1 VADAQIVISA
11 NTRQAEAALKKMN
24 GSLGVINRTAGLVA
38 GALGAIVSVRTIQSI
53 VQTTARFQDLR
64 TALSSVTGSAR
75 SGANAFDFIAKF
87 STKTQFGVE
96 ELTET
101 YIKLQAAG
109 IEPTEK
115 LLTTFTDT
123 AAVTTDQLGSLQA
136 ITDLFSRTV
145 SGGLGLE
152 ELNRLADRG
161 IPVFRILEEQL
172 GLTRLQVSEFG
183 KTTEGAEKIRSALQ
197 KGLDASFGGATA
209 QRVNNLSTQMSNLGI
224 AFKNAQDAVGRQGFA
239 LALGET
245 VDEITKVI
253 TTNDELV
260 QKIGLGLTKA
270 FLYAVEVGKL
280 FIANIGLIGKSIGL
294 LLAIQVVST
303 ISSWAIAFGSTLV
316 KGIALAIGALKAL
329 ALAAIRHP
337 LIGGIVLAIGGIE
350 YFTGALSKLA
360 NKMFD
365 VGEGGAIDGL
375 VNKGKEF
382 ADSIVGPNGIVK
394 GIDEFNQGMANVN
407 DKAQD
412 LQNKANAIN
421 DKVNG
426 TNTALTTTNEKV
438 TTAKKTYE
446 EISLEL
452 DRQIGLTQAQ
462 ASQNEIIIG
471 LKEAE
476 LDLGRKLTDQEE
488 KQLRAKLKNIEA
500 NKNLA
505 RATQQIK
512 SIADDVNTKVT
523 MTLDNQQK
531 MLDDAEKMYVETYGN
546 SLQSIEEFNRRRE
559 ELDINF
565 KNAEL
570 DREIQLYESKKQL
583 AQKQLE
589 FSKQQYA
596 KQLQLQKGLF
606 GEQVFTQERAEKVAE
621 EAAQNKKKYEEN
633 ATKFIIDQQVDAF
646 TAFSTQ
652 SKKAFEAYKALKI
665 AQAIMNTYEA
675 ATAAFASLAPIP
687 FVGPVLG
694 GIAAAAAVA
703 TGMAQVAA
711 IRSQTYSGRALG
723 GSVVGGQEYMVG
735 ERGVEI
741 FRPSSA
747 GTIIPNN
754 QMGGGN
760 PVTVNF
766 NIQANDT
773 AGFDELIT
781 SRKQLITTIIQDA
794 QLEAGRRF

>member
-1 VADAQIVISA
+1 MADAQIVISA

-24 GSLGVINRTAGLVA
+24 ASLGGINRTAGLVA

-53 VQTTARFQDLR
+53 VQTTSRFQDLR
-64 TALSSVTGSAR
+64 TALSSVTGGAR
-75 SGANAFDFIAKF
+75 AGAEAFDFIAKF
-87 STKTQFGVE
+87 STRTQFGVE

-109 IEPTEK
+109 ITPTEK

-123 AAVTTDQLGSLQA
+123 AAVTTDQLGSLTA
-136 ITDLFSRTV
+136 MTDLFSRTV

-161 IPVFRILEEQL
+161 VPVFRILEEQL
-172 GLTRLQVSEFG
+172 GLTRLKVSEFG
-183 KTTEGAEKIRSALQ
+183 KTAEGAEKIRTALQ

-209 QRVNNLSTQMSNLGI
+209 ARVNNLSTQISNLGI

-239 LALGET
+239 LALGEA
-245 VDEITKVI
+245 VDQITNTI
-253 TTNDELV
+253 TSNDELV

-270 FLYAVEVGKL
+270 FLYAVEGGKL
-280 FIANIGLIGKSIGL
+280 LIANISLIGKTIGL
-294 LLAIQVVST
+294 LLGIAVVST
-303 ISSWAIAFGSTLV
+303 IGRWAIALGSTLV
-316 KGIALAIGALKAL
+316 QGVALAIGALKAL

-337 LIGGIVLAIGGIE
+337 LIGGIALAIGGIE

-360 NKMFD
+360 NKLFD
-365 VGEGGAIDGL
+365 VGDGGAIDGL

-382 ADSIVGPNGIVK
+382 AGLIVGPNGIVK
-394 GIDEFNQGMANVN
+394 GLDEFNQGMASVN
-407 DKAQD
+407 DKAEEFQR
-412 LQNKANAIN
+412 KANEIN
-421 DKVNG
+421 DKVEG

-438 TTAKKTYE
+438 AVAKKTYE

-452 DRQIGLTQAQ
+452 DRQISLTQAQ
-462 ASQNEIIIG
+462 ATQNEIIIG

-476 LDLGRKLTDQEE
+476 LDLGRALTDEE
-488 KQLRAKLKNIEA
+488 GKQLRAKLKNIEA
-500 NKNLA
+500 NKNVA

-512 SIADDVNTKVT
+512 SIADDVNTSVS
-523 MTLDNQQK
+523 MTLDRQHE
-531 MLDDAEKMYVETYGN
+531 MLNEAEQMYVETYGN
-546 SLQSIEEFNRRRE
+546 SLKSIEEFNRRRE
-559 ELDINF
+559 DLDINF
-565 KNAEL
+565 KSAEL

-589 FSKQQYA
+589 FTKQQYA
-596 KQLQLQKGLF
+596 KELQLQKGLF
-606 GEQVFTQERAEKVAE
+606 GEQVFTQEKAEKVAE

-646 TAFSTQ
+646 AAFSTQ

-687 FVGPVLG
+687 FIGPVLG

-703 TGMAQVAA
+703 SGMAQVAA

-723 GSVVGGQEYMVG
+723 GPVVGGQDYMVG
-735 ERGVEI
+735 ERGPEI

-754 QMGGGN
+754 QTGGQ

-773 AGFDELIT
+773 AGFDELIN
-781 SRKQLITTIIQDA
+781 SRKQLITGIIRDA
-794 QLEAGRRF
+794 HLEQGRRF